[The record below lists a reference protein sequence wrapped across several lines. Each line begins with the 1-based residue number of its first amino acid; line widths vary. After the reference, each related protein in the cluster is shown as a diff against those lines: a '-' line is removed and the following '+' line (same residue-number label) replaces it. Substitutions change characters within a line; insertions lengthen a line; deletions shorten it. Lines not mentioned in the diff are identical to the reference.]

1 MSRRIVAVAAA
12 LATAGLA
19 VGVLVDSGRAQ
30 SAGRTITIT
39 EGKTVGAAADV
50 EPKGLGRGRGSLG
63 DELTISGPVS
73 RDDGARGRLQ
83 GTFTIGQK
91 QTSLVRSSGHLS
103 AVFHFADGDLY
114 VVGYITFDDSDIDHG
129 AIVGGTGVY
138 AGARGTV
145 DSAAA
150 KDTVHLLP

>member
-1 MSRRIVAVAAA
+1 MVGAGGAWGTSSR
-12 LATAGLA
+12 
-19 VGVLVDSGRAQ
+19 SRAR
-30 SAGRTITIT
+30 SAGTN
-39 EGKTVGAAADV
+39 
-50 EPKGLGRGRGSLG
+50 
-63 DELTISGPVS
+63 
-73 RDDGARGRLQ
+73 GARGRLQ